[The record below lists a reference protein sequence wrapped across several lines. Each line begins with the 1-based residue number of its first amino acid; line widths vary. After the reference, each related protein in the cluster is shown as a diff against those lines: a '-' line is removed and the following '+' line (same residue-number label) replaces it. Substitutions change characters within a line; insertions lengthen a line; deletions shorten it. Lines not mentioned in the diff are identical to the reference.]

1 MCGKLKEMQKDNA
14 LSNIRIKTNNY
25 KDKKWTWKCI
35 KIQYFETKHT
45 SIKCVK
51 EFGPC
56 VQEHFFH
63 SIFCTQPPVRKY
75 LSKKA
80 IARNVGNQITPLL
93 VLGHG
98 SSVY

>member
-25 KDKKWTWKCI
+25 KDNRELESVSNLIFWDKAHINKMCLRI
-35 KIQYFETKHT
+35 
-45 SIKCVK
+45 SPCVK
-51 EFGPC
+51 
-56 VQEHFFH
+56 EHFFH

-80 IARNVGNQITPLL
+80 IARNSGNQITPLL